1 MPHGF
6 SRGRPP
12 GGPFATRLIGAP
24 LGVALVLVVTGRVLA
39 HGPGGPWL
47 IIEPYQVNPGGT
59 VEVRGDNLGADE
71 EVTISLVVGGES
83 TDLGVGTSDGEGH
96 LEVFVTIPADV
107 PAAGYGL
114 IGRTASGSI
123 ARGTFTVAGPPIV
136 DQGGGDPYERGPI
149 GTLPPAP
156 QPQPAAGGQG
166 SPIGGGTAQ
175 STVVSDVLLLV
186 AALTLPV
193 VTVLGMIGWRR
204 RAVLRR

>member
-1 MPHGF
+1 
-6 SRGRPP
+6 
-12 GGPFATRLIGAP
+12 
-24 LGVALVLVVTGRVLA
+24 VVA

-47 IIEPYQVNPGGT
+47 IVEPYQVNPGGT

-71 EVTISLVVGGES
+71 EVTISLVVGGKA

-96 LEVFVTIPADV
+96 LELFVTIPVDV

-114 IGRTASGSI
+114 MGRTASGSI

-156 QPQPAAGGQG
+156 QQQPAGGGQS
-166 SPIGGGTAQ
+166 SPIGGGPGT
-175 STVVSDVLLLV
+175 STVASDALLLV

-193 VTVLGMIGWRR
+193 VVVLGMIGWRR